1 MGAARGDTLGRT
13 EGAVS
18 EAATTNELMVVTPR
32 AQDMIR
38 RFLAEEEDPSDK
50 VLRVGVAS
58 GGCSGFSY
66 EVLID
71 QRRPGDLGQAFEGF
85 ELVMDPRC
93 LQFLQGTVLDY
104 VDTVGHAG
112 FSFENPNAKASCGC
126 GTSFTP

>member
-1 MGAARGDTLGRT
+1 M
-13 EGAVS
+13 S

-32 AQDMIR
+32 AQDMVR

-71 QRRPGDLGQAFEGF
+71 QKRPGDLGQAFEGF